1 MSKFLT
7 PPVWY
12 DKNGNLN
19 NMLTGEASGN
29 GVAVG
34 PVTTATS
41 KGVAVGYNAGA
52 YNEGV
57 AVGTYS
63 TADNGIA
70 VGTYADAD
78 NGIAIGPHAAAY
90 SNGIAVG
97 GSAAEGGIAIGGEA
111 AGNGI
116 AIGGTAAANKVQL
129 GSTGVAYD
137 LTVGNGSGTL
147 GIGSIAFNEMTI
159 ASNKI
164 TISAPGVYL
173 CCTTYKRNPQDTM
186 FTSNVAICFIKDVA
200 QPASV
205 LTSSNNSCSYVQGTS
220 NKAGA
225 IQAGDG
231 FTIQY
236 CFKIVSL

>member
-116 AIGGTAAANKVQL
+116 TIGGTAAANKVQL
-129 GSTGVAYD
+129 GNTSTAYD

-147 GIGSIAFNEMTI
+147 NIGNIAFKAMTIGS
-159 ASNKI
+159 NKVS
-164 TISAPGVYL
+164 ISQSGVYL
-173 CCTTYKRNPQDTM
+173 CCTTYKKNPQEATS
-186 FTSNVAICFIKDVA
+186 TSNVAICFINAVNE
-200 QPASV
+200 PAAV
-205 LTSSNNSCSYVQGTS
+205 LSSNNSCSYVQGAST
-220 NKAGA
+220 KAGA

>member
-70 VGTYADAD
+70 VGYNADAD

-147 GIGSIAFNEMTI
+147 GIGSIAFKHQILSGDVVAIGT
-159 ASNKI
+159 S
-164 TISAPGVYL
+164 GVYL
-173 CCTTYKRNPQDTM
+173 CCITDTGGN
-186 FTSNVAICFIKDVA
+186 SQSYVAICFIDSLNKL
-200 QPASV
+200 ASV
-205 LTSSNNSCSYVQGTS
+205 LSSADVCYYS
-220 NKAGA
+220 N
-225 IQAGDG
+225 DNG
-231 FTIQY
+231 FIAPKNGYIIKY